1 MQSAVKK
8 SSNDVKSVHTILAF
22 PFKYSMKQRDAS
34 LCSRQESAHN
44 NKSSEI
50 CSFRG
55 TSNQI
60 PHSTHAGGWC
70 QISQFVFN
78 TSVFLHIAV
87 CQTLK
92 AHSLSYTSTIC
103 QDVGP
108 RGSVFNQIMS
118 LSLCVH
124 PERGSLLAGLVCD
137 LEVSIT
143 NRRLI
148 HVSGSDDLSVKL
160 CH

>member
-1 MQSAVKK
+1 M
-8 SSNDVKSVHTILAF
+8 KSVHAMEAF
-22 PFKYSMKQRDAS
+22 PVKYSIKQRGAS
-34 LCSRQESAHN
+34 LCSRQEAAHN

-60 PHSTHAGGWC
+60 PHSTDAGGWC
-70 QISQFVFN
+70 QIPQFVFN

-92 AHSLSYTSTIC
+92 AHRLSYTPTIF

-108 RGSVFNQIMS
+108 RGSVFNQIIS

-124 PERGSLLAGLVCD
+124 PEHDFLSASLICV

-143 NRRLI
+143 WTE
-148 HVSGSDDLSVKL
+148 D
-160 CH
+160 

>member
-1 MQSAVKK
+1 MHA
-8 SSNDVKSVHTILAF
+8 ILAF
-22 PFKYSMKQRDAS
+22 PVKYSMKQRDVS
-34 LCSRQESAHN
+34 LCSRQEAAHN

-50 CSFRG
+50 CSFRE

-60 PHSTHAGGWC
+60 PHSTDAGRWC

-92 AHSLSYTSTIC
+92 AQRLSYTSTIC

-108 RGSVFNQIMS
+108 RGSVFNQIIS

-124 PERGSLLAGLVCD
+124 PEHGFLVAGLICD

-143 NRRLI
+143 WAEDWTMFQALMTCQSSCAINEI
-148 HVSGSDDLSVKL
+148 
-160 CH
+160 